1 MILKSNE
8 KNLLEDLQHDKA
20 LQDMARFA
28 GEEGSEFVDAW
39 VSYYACQYTDSI
51 GTTDTRVFE
60 ILNAILD
67 DDDFEFEG
75 EEREPYAWENPM
87 NSFEQNKREYQLS
100 YGPETSF
107 EAGEEEL

>member
-1 MILKSNE
+1 MELKPDE
-8 KNLLEDLQHDKA
+8 RNLLEDLQHDKA

-28 GEEGSEFVDAW
+28 GEEGNEYVDHW

-87 NSFEQNKREYQLS
+87 NTYRENRREYLLS

-107 EAGEEEL
+107 EAGEEN

>member
-1 MILKSNE
+1 MELKPDE
-8 KNLLEDLQHDKA
+8 KSLLEDLQHDKA

-28 GEEGSEFVDAW
+28 GEEGNEYVDEW

-51 GTTDTRVFE
+51 GTTDARVFE

-87 NSFEQNKREYQLS
+87 NTYRENKREYQLS
-100 YGPETSF
+100 YGPETYF